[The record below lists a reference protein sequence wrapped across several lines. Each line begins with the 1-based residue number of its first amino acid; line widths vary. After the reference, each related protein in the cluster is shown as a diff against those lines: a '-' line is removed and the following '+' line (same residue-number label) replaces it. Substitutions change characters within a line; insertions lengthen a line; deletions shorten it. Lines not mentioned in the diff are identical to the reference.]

1 MTPPDFITV
10 VSGYPRSGTSMMMR
24 ILEAGGLE
32 ALKDDESRPPSEH
45 NPKGF
50 YEFGPALRLGR

>member
-10 VSGYPRSGTSMMMR
+10 VSGYPRSGTSMMMMR
-24 ILEAGGLE
+24 ALEAGGLE
-32 ALKDDESRPPSEH
+32 VLKDDEFRPPGEH

-50 YEFGPALRLGR
+50 